1 VAVIGAGTMGAGI
14 AQVCAQAGWKT
25 NLFDA
30 FPEGLERGMKAIDAF
45 WDKGI
50 ARGKTSVEQKQ
61 QWAANLHPISDMSEA
76 VSNVDLVIEAVPE
89 IPSLKHQIFADLG
102 KMTKKDCILGTN
114 TSSLSIKAIAHAS
127 GRPENVIGMHF
138 FNPVPIMKLLE
149 LVKHDSCSEQT
160 IAFAKAAGAAMGKTT
175 ILVEDIPGFAT
186 SRLGV
191 VLGNEA
197 IRMLADGVAS
207 AKDIDTAIMKL
218 LELVKHDSCSEQTIA
233 FAKAAGAAMGKTTIL
248 VEDIPGF
255 ATSRLGVVLGNE
267 AIRMLADGVA
277 SAKDIDTA
285 MVLGYKH
292 PMGPLA
298 LTDLV
303 GLDVRRDILLNLK
316 QSFNDDSYTPHP
328 LLEKLVAEGR
338 LGKKSGKGIYDWTS
352 GSAEET
358 ELP

>member
-1 VAVIGAGTMGAGI
+1 MGIDSVAVIGAGTMGAGI

-30 FPEGLERGMKAIDAF
+30 FPEGLERGIKAIDAF

-50 ARGKTSVEQKQ
+50 ARGKTTPEQKSE
-61 QWAANLHPISDMSEA
+61 WSSNLHA
-76 VSNVDLVIEAVPE
+76 VSEMADAVGDVDLVIEAVPE
-89 IPSLKHQIFADLG
+89 IPKLKHKIFAELG
-102 KMTKKDCILGTN
+102 AMTREDCILGTN
-114 TSSLSIKAIAHAS
+114 TSSLSIADIATAS
-127 GRPENVIGMHF
+127 GRADKVIGMHF

-149 LVKHDSCSEQT
+149 LVKHDSCSEET
-160 IAFAKAAGAAMGKTT
+160 IVVAEAAGKAMGKTT
-175 ILVEDIPGFAT
+175 ILV
-186 SRLGV
+186 
-191 VLGNEA
+191 
-197 IRMLADGVAS
+197 
-207 AKDIDTAIMKL
+207 K
-218 LELVKHDSCSEQTIA
+218 
-233 FAKAAGAAMGKTTIL
+233 
-248 VEDIPGF
+248 DIPGF

-338 LGKKSGKGIYDWTS
+338 LGKKSGKGIYDWSS

>member
-1 VAVIGAGTMGAGI
+1 MQITSVAVIGAGTMGAGI
-14 AQVCAQAGWKT
+14 AQICAQAGWRT

-30 FPEGLERGMKAIDAF
+30 FPESLQRGMKNIDSF
-45 WDKGI
+45 WDRGI
-50 ARGKTSVEQKQ
+50 ARGKTTAEQKQ
-61 QWAANLHPISDMSEA
+61 QWAANLHPFSDMQNA
-76 VSNVDLVIEAVPE
+76 VCDVDLVIEAVPE

-102 KMTKKDCILGTN
+102 KMTRDDCILGTN
-114 TSSLSIKAIAHAS
+114 TSSLSIKAIAEAS
-127 GRPENVIGMHF
+127 TKPEKVIGMHF

-149 LVKHDSCSEQT
+149 LVEHDSCSEQT
-160 IAFAKAAGAAMGKTT
+160 IAFAQAAGKAMGKTT
-175 ILVEDIPGFAT
+175 ILV
-186 SRLGV
+186 
-191 VLGNEA
+191 
-197 IRMLADGVAS
+197 
-207 AKDIDTAIMKL
+207 KD
-218 LELVKHDSCSEQTIA
+218 V
-233 FAKAAGAAMGKTTIL
+233 
-248 VEDIPGF
+248 PGF

-338 LGKKSGKGIYDWTS
+338 LGKKSGKGIYDWSS

>member
-1 VAVIGAGTMGAGI
+1 MEIRSVAVIGAGTMGAGI

-30 FPEGLERGMKAIDAF
+30 FPEGLERGMKTIDAF

-50 ARGKTSVEQKQ
+50 ARGKTTAQQKQ
-61 QWAANLHPISDMSEA
+61 QWAANLHPVSDMSEA
-76 VSNVDLVIEAVPE
+76 VGDVDLVIEAVPE

-102 KMTKKDCILGTN
+102 KMTKPDCILGTN
-114 TSSLSIKAIAHAS
+114 TSSLSIEAIAQAS
-127 GRPENVIGMHF
+127 GRAENVIGMHF

-160 IAFAKAAGAAMGKTT
+160 VAFAQAAGVAMGKTT
-175 ILVEDIPGFAT
+175 ILV
-186 SRLGV
+186 
-191 VLGNEA
+191 
-197 IRMLADGVAS
+197 
-207 AKDIDTAIMKL
+207 K
-218 LELVKHDSCSEQTIA
+218 
-233 FAKAAGAAMGKTTIL
+233 
-248 VEDIPGF
+248 DIPGF

-298 LTDLV
+298 LSDLV

-316 QSFNDDSYTPHP
+316 QSFDDDSYTPHP

-338 LGKKSGKGIYDWTS
+338 LGKKSGKGIYDWSS